1 MTKMG
6 VNSSKNK
13 THDNVCHPER
23 VSSKVFGFL
32 LRYNL
37 QRFAANLFN

>member
-13 THDNVCHPER
+13 THDNVCHPEK
-23 VSSKVFGFL
+23 VSREVFYSTKKRCFQHDKNG
-32 LRYNL
+32 RK
-37 QRFAANLFN
+37 